1 VDIDEPRVACLVG
14 CNRLDTFPTD
24 IESPASVLYRGG
36 AGNALRIKIG
46 ISRIYEIKI
55 IFQFVK
61 SQD

>member
-1 VDIDEPRVACLVG
+1 MDTGESRVARPVG
-14 CNRLDTFPTD
+14 CNGLDTFPTD
-24 IESPASVLYRGG
+24 IESPAGVLYRGG
-36 AGNALRIKIG
+36 AGDALRIKIG